1 MKFLL
6 VEDDA
11 ETAAYIMRGLRE
23 HGHIVDHAATG
34 RDGLF
39 LGGSETYDIMIVD
52 RMLPGMDGLS
62 IVKMLRSTGVK
73 TPIMF
78 LTAMGG
84 IDDRVEGLN
93 AGGDDYLVKPFG
105 FSELLAR
112 VNALARRPPLSS
124 NQTML
129 RVADLEMDL
138 LKRTVIR
145 AGVEVDVQPREFML
159 LEFLMRHA
167 GQVVTRTML
176 LEGVWDFHFDPKTNI
191 VETHISRLRAKINR
205 GHEIELIQTIRGSGY
220 VIRAP
225 ATVA

>member
-1 MKFLL
+1 
-6 VEDDA
+6 
-11 ETAAYIMRGLRE
+11 
-23 HGHIVDHAATG
+23 
-34 RDGLF
+34 
-39 LGGSETYDIMIVD
+39 
-52 RMLPGMDGLS
+52 
-62 IVKMLRSTGVK
+62 
-73 TPIMF
+73 
-78 LTAMGG
+78 
-84 IDDRVEGLN
+84 
-93 AGGDDYLVKPFG
+93 
-105 FSELLAR
+105 
-112 VNALARRPPLSS
+112 LSS
-124 NQTML
+124 NQTVL